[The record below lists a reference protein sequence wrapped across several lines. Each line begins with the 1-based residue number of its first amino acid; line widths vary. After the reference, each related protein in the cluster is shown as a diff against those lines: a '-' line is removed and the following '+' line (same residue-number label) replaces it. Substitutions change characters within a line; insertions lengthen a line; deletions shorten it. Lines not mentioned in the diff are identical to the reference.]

1 MRVISGFKKGH
12 KLKQPKTEF
21 TRPTEDRIKESVF
34 NIIGSIDEDSEILD
48 LFAGSGAIGIEFLSR
63 GAKKAYFIDDSSLA
77 ISTIKENL
85 KHTKLND
92 QAVVIKGKDKNVIEK
107 LANQNKSFDYI
118 YLDPPFDDTLLL
130 KNSITLLFEKN
141 IVKNK
146 SLIIIEHKSDYKVE
160 ENENYEIKDVRR
172 YGNKSVTF
180 LLPII

>member
-34 NIIGSIDEDSEILD
+34 NIIGPIDEDSEILD

-63 GAKKAYFIDDSSLA
+63 GAKLAYFVDDSSLA

-85 KHTKLND
+85 KHTKLD
-92 QAVVIKGKDKNVIEK
+92 DKAVVIKGKDKNVIER
-107 LANQNKSFDYI
+107 LAKENKSFDYI
-118 YLDPPFDDTLLL
+118 YLDPPFDNILLL
-130 KNSITLLFEKN
+130 KNAISLLFEKN

-160 ENENYEIKDVRR
+160 ENDNYEIKNVRR